1 MSIPMTG
8 PVHPVNRLTN
18 RGRTWLFLGLLG
30 TVVVTCTTWEHVRK
44 SASSLPG
51 LTDVSGPSPRAAE
64 SLAFGLRSAQV
75 ERGSDS
81 GGAVAALNPDRADAG
96 SIESHVA
103 LKPVSRAQTGINPH
117 DADRETPIARA
128 LASIEVCQL
137 RYRNIR
143 DYTCTFSTRERIK
156 GQLTPLHASLSS

>member
-1 MSIPMTG
+1 MPIPITG

-18 RGRTWLFLGLLG
+18 RGRTWLFLGLLS
-30 TVVVTCTTWEHVRK
+30 TVVVTCATWEHVSK

-81 GGAVAALNPDRADAG
+81 GVAVAALNPNRADAAPAVMVEEYTYSDLRVNIG
-96 SIESHVA
+96 LSD
-103 LKPVSRAQTGINPH
+103 LDF
-117 DADRETPIARA
+117 DATNGNYSFGRCRGRGLLAPAPGWAVLADAA
-128 LASIEVCQL
+128 LASHAEHRQAVP
-137 RYRNIR
+137 
-143 DYTCTFSTRERIK
+143 RIP
-156 GQLTPLHASLSS
+156 GP